1 MFSVRENIPLIILC
15 FWMFV
20 GWLARYDG
28 EGAYPPIPGSGKA
41 VNATV
46 CFGHSY
52 EYFLVSI
59 DQSHTS
65 AHFTVY

>member
-1 MFSVRENIPLIILC
+1 
-15 FWMFV
+15 MFV

-28 EGAYPPIPGSGKA
+28 EGAYPPIPGSGEA